1 MHLEGRRF
9 ETAPDQLP
17 TCGTLAVM
25 RSGQLNPIVP
35 DRAVWSPLY
44 TIADT
49 LNKALPEMFAP
60 DYTDLADAARRRL
73 HEVMGDDGP
82 PEPEP

>member
-9 ETAPDQLP
+9 ETAPDHLP

-25 RSGQLNPIVP
+25 RSGQLNATVP
-35 DRAVWSPLY
+35 DRAVSSPLY

-49 LNKALPEMFAP
+49 LNNALPEIFAP
-60 DYTDLADAARRRL
+60 DYTDLVDAARRRL
-73 HEVMGDDGP
+73 HEAMGDNEP